1 VEVILENPL
10 TPHPSPPLETW
21 GKKNLGMWLW
31 KPHYPSNFKKK
42 TKKIKSNR
50 WGSDLFFL
58 FPKLNKISD
67 QFFKLFFLNL

>member
-42 TKKIKSNR
+42 QKKINQI
-50 WGSDLFFL
+50 GGEVIFFL
-58 FPKLNKISD
+58 VS
-67 QFFKLFFLNL
+67 